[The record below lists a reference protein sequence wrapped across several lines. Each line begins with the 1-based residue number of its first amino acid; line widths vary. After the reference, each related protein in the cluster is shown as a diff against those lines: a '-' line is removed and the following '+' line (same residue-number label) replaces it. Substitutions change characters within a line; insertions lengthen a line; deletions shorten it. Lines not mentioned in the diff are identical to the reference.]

1 MTPDGSDGA
10 GPVVAV
16 DIGGTSIKA
25 GVFGADGRLGPVD
38 RTATPPAGTDGAPV
52 IDAVEGIVRRLSGAA
67 RPDAVGVVVPG
78 IIDDAAGVAVH
89 AENLGWHDVALRD
102 LLATRLGCPVA
113 VGHDVRAGGLA
124 EHRAGALRGAGNAA
138 FLPVGT
144 GIAAALILDGRVFAA
159 DGYAGEIGHVD
170 VGHALECAC
179 GGRGCLEAIAS
190 AAAVARR
197 YAVATGTPVTGS
209 RDVAEL
215 VRRGDPAAVAV
226 WDDALDAL
234 AYGLSLLTGVVAPA
248 VVAIGGGLGE
258 SADLVLRPLAG
269 RLAARLTFQRP
280 PRIVAAE
287 LGDRAGCVGAGLL
300 ARELVTQEAHAA
312 PTAMRGRRSRRVV
325 GGDRVPNGA
334 REASPHE
341 PID

>member
-1 MTPDGSDGA
+1 MAPR
-10 GPVVAV
+10 VVAV
-16 DIGGTSIKA
+16 DVGGTSIKA
-25 GVFGADGRLGPVD
+25 GLINDGGIVRSVEW
-38 RTATPPAGTDGAPV
+38 TATPAAGSGGRPV
-52 IDAVEGIVRRLSGAA
+52 VDAVEAIARRLAGGEPPA
-67 RPDAVGVVVPG
+67 AVGVVVPG
-78 IIDDAAGVAVH
+78 IVDEAAGVAVH
-89 AENLGWHDVALRD
+89 AENLGWHDVPLRS
-102 LLATRLGCPVA
+102 LLAARLGCPVA

-124 EHRAGALRGAGNAA
+124 EHRAGALRGAADA
-138 FLPVGT
+138 VFLPVGT
-144 GIAAALILDGRVFAA
+144 GIAAALVLDGRVFAG

-197 YAVATGTPVTGS
+197 YTAATGAPVGGS

-234 AYGLSLLTGVVAPA
+234 AAGLALLTGVVAPT
-248 VVAIGGGLGE
+248 VVAVGGGLGE
-258 SADLVLRPLAG
+258 SGDLVLEPLAA
-269 RLAARLTFQRP
+269 RLKTRLTFQRA

-300 ARELVTQEAHAA
+300 ARELIA
-312 PTAMRGRRSRRVV
+312 
-325 GGDRVPNGA
+325 
-334 REASPHE
+334 
-341 PID
+341 